1 MHNASMVAM
10 RQIVEDYDL
19 ADGKV
24 VVDVGSYDYNGT
36 YRPLFPGSRY
46 IGADIMAGPNVD
58 VIVGSPEWD
67 ALGGA
72 DAVISGQTFEH
83 VEDDSTLLGQMHS
96 ILKPG
101 GLLCV
106 ITPST
111 GPVHDAPKWYRHYT
125 AESLSG
131 IVRDAGFEVLYCTID
146 PGAEFH
152 DVCCVAKKM
161 ERKKAI
167 YG

>member
-1 MHNASMVAM
+1 MHNASMISM

-19 ADGKV
+19 ADGKI

-46 IGADIMAGPNVD
+46 IGADITAGPNVD
-58 VIVGSPEWD
+58 VIVGSKEWN
-67 ALGGA
+67 ALRDV

-83 VEDDSTLLGQMHS
+83 VEDDAGLLEQIQP

-125 AESLSG
+125 ADSLSG
-131 IVRDAGFEVLYCTID
+131 IVRGVGFEVLYCTID

-152 DVCCVAKKM
+152 DVCCVARKAG
-161 ERKKAI
+161 RKKGM
-167 YG
+167 YK